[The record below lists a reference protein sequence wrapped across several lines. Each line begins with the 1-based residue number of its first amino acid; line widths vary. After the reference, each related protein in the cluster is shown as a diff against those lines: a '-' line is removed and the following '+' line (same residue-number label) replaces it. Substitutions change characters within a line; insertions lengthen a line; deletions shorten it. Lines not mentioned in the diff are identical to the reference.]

1 MDSGI
6 SIVPAHCP
14 TIVSTSIYRST
25 KIALSVTGSCV
36 YARARSAEPLYT
48 IALGKWWRGWEE
60 GEGRGRGEGQGRGE
74 EEAGGRKKKHAHRNF
89 HLTIHMLKIRD
100 QSLPPLSKELA
111 SPVQRAGSL

>member
-14 TIVSTSIYRST
+14 TIVSASIYRST
-25 KIALSVTGSCV
+25 KIALSVTGSCI

-60 GEGRGRGEGQGRGE
+60 GEGRGRGE
-74 EEAGGRKKKHAHRNF
+74 EEAGGRKKKARASKLSFNHSHAEN
-89 HLTIHMLKIRD
+89 
-100 QSLPPLSKELA
+100 SGSKLA